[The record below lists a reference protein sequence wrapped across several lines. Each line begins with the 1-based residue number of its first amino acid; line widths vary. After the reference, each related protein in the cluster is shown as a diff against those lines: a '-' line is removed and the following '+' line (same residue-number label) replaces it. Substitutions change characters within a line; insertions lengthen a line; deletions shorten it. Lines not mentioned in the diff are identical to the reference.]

1 MGRNELPGS
10 LFFIFTFIK
19 SPGGRVLPVIVPES
33 SLFMGNGGGKLSV
46 LLNKSKINYEKKIY
60 LNTFFVLTGN

>member
-1 MGRNELPGS
+1 M
-10 LFFIFTFIK
+10 
-19 SPGGRVLPVIVPES
+19 PVIVPES